1 MKVRCHVMPGKRGQV
16 DALFALGKSGVRRR
30 HRRHVSED
38 GVEANATFVE

>member
-16 DALFALGKSGVRRR
+16 DALFALGKSGVWRR
-30 HRRHVSED
+30 HAGDD